1 MRSFRILNGGRGN
14 LLGISISL
22 SAPFIR
28 RLCMK
33 LSMENWI
40 RIDASSNR
48 TRLWLFISWRNL
60 RADEGMQGLRTWEED
75 SLGVDDSITNYTLHP
90 PFLLFFFF
98 LLKEKNLIATRSGVR
113 WYIYANCYRTFWK
126 AVKCKIRYGIR
137 LHLLVTRIYGAT
149 FLAVCVIELFLRLVT
164 CMILNLCV
172 NEISHEYINYE
183 EKYRKKRTSKNKL
196 KLYLIFFLFLYEM
209 RRK

>member
-90 PFLLFFFF
+90 PFLFFFF

-172 NEISHEYINYE
+172 NEISHEYINYG

-196 KLYLIFFLFLYEM
+196 KLYLIFFLFLHEM

>member
-90 PFLLFFFF
+90 PFLSFFFF
-98 LLKEKNLIATRSGVR
+98 FTKGKKFDRDSIWGALIYLCKLLSN
-113 WYIYANCYRTFWK
+113 
-126 AVKCKIRYGIR
+126 
-137 LHLLVTRIYGAT
+137 
-149 FLAVCVIELFLRLVT
+149 FLEGGEV
-164 CMILNLCV
+164 
-172 NEISHEYINYE
+172 
-183 EKYRKKRTSKNKL
+183 
-196 KLYLIFFLFLYEM
+196 
-209 RRK
+209 